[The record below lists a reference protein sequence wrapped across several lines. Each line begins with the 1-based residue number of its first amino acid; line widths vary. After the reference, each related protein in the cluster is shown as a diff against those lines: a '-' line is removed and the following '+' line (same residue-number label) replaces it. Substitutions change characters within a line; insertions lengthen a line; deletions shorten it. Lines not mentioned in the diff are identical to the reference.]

1 MSTNSHPKNISTT
14 CFVHLRKDRKE
25 DKKETIVPS
34 FLQGFP
40 GPQGLVGVPGE
51 KVKRLLLA
59 FCTCLRETERQL
71 PDFHPTG
78 ASGEERSTGPARQ

>member
-1 MSTNSHPKNISTT
+1 MLCTSEEGQ
-14 CFVHLRKDRKE
+14 KDKE
-25 DKKETIVPS
+25 ETIIPS

-78 ASGEERSTGPARQ
+78 ASGQERSTGPARQ

>member
-1 MSTNSHPKNISTT
+1 MLYTFEEGQK
-14 CFVHLRKDRKE
+14 
-25 DKKETIVPS
+25 DKKETIIPS

-59 FCTCLRETERQL
+59 FCTRVRQN
-71 PDFHPTG
+71 
-78 ASGEERSTGPARQ
+78 